1 MFSGYFGAG
10 PAVTSTNTACLW
22 TLQQTM
28 VNGIFD
34 ELGFLQKSFVGGK
47 EGLSKNL
54 IGEPGSDRFGLL
66 CDAIN
71 GGPEQL
77 AQFARQIVKST
88 YNSDLSEKQL
98 AAIRGLQSVLKK
110 QLSTCAPFAESESQG
125 GFGPATGEACVG
137 ENCADPVPPPAP
149 APAPAPEPEPSMTSS
164 TLTLLALPL
173 GLLAWWLWSR
183 R

>member
-28 VNGIFD
+28 VNGIYD
-34 ELGFLQKSFVGGK
+34 ELGFLEKSYVEGK
-47 EGLSKNL
+47 PGLSKNL

-77 AQFARQIVKST
+77 AQFASQIVKST
-88 YNSDLSEKQL
+88 YNSNLSEKQL
-98 AAIRGLQSVLKK
+98 AAIRGMQPALKK
-110 QLSTCAPFAESESQG
+110 QLNGCVPYAESETQG
-125 GFGPATGEACVG
+125 GFGPATGEACMG
-137 ENCADPVPPPAP
+137 TNCAST
-149 APAPAPEPEPSMTSS
+149 PEPTPTPTPTPEPAS
-164 TLTLLALPL
+164 TGGASWALLALPL